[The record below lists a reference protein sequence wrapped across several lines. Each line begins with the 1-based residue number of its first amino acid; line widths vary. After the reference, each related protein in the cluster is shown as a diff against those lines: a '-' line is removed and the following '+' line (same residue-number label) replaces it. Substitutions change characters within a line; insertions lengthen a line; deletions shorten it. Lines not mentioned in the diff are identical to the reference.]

1 MPAAPAALRLSRP
14 MRIRQGRDFARL
26 RVDGRRVTGS
36 CLIANWQVLPGVAH
50 SRLGVITSRKVGPAV
65 TRNRARRLLREAF
78 RLNQHA
84 FANPLDLV
92 LVARAGIVGKSR
104 QQVEQ
109 DLLRTLQ
116 KAGLL
121 KPVAPPVAP
130 GKDAAKGGL

>member
-1 MPAAPAALRLSRP
+1 M
-14 MRIRQGRDFARL
+14 
-26 RVDGRRVTGS
+26 TGG
-36 CLIANWQVLPGVAH
+36 CFIVNWQVAPGAAC

-78 RLNQHA
+78 RLNQHN
-84 FANPLDLV
+84 FAHPLELV
-92 LVARAGIVGKSR
+92 LVARASIVGKSR

-121 KPVAPPVAP
+121 KPAKPAAATP
-130 GKDAAKGGL
+130 GDPAKGTI

>member
-1 MPAAPAALRLSRP
+1 

-26 RVDGRRVTGS
+26 RVEGRRVTGA
-36 CLIANWQVLPGVAH
+36 CLIANWQVLLNAGH

-109 DLLRTLQ
+109 DFLRTLQ

-121 KPVAPPVAP
+121 KPPQAPA
-130 GKDAAKGGL
+130 GAETSAAKGNV